1 MLKIISLRWYRRLI
15 KGKMC
20 IVDCTAQINVD
31 VIQHRPRRT
40 LLMLPHDGHADTD
53 PLSLLTAFIS
63 LIPSSCFP
71 PFCMQST
78 VHMHQA
84 NTSQCLFIFSFWA
97 LHAQF
102 LSLITCKN
110 SVIHGRPLRCCNIH
124 TPMELKPPSCSL
136 GVK

>member
-71 PFCMQST
+71 PFACSPLYICT
-78 VHMHQA
+78 KPILHSA
-84 NTSQCLFIFSFWA
+84 FSFSA
-97 LHAQF
+97 FGHCMPSFCL
-102 LSLITCKN
+102 LSPARTQSYTVDLCAV
-110 SVIHGRPLRCCNIH
+110 VISTHQWN
-124 TPMELKPPSCSL
+124 
-136 GVK
+136 